1 MKKIVLILYFVSII
15 NVYLLFGMLIKFSL
29 INLESLKFL
38 VIEYKNINF
47 FYTLLVLSFVLLIFM
62 IFFLIYLLLKRKR
75 YKEHFSRKI
84 LILFIS
90 NFVITTSIFLI
101 LFFLFDKYVVYKW
114 WIHDVP
120 YELMEIIYITHTLL
134 GIK

>member
-1 MKKIVLILYFVSII
+1 MKKIVLILYFISII
-15 NVYLLFGMLIKFSL
+15 NVYLLLGMLIKFSL
-29 INLESLKFL
+29 INLELLKFL
-38 VIEYKNINF
+38 VVEYKNINF

-75 YKEHFSRKI
+75 CKEYFSKKI
-84 LILFIS
+84 SILFIS

-114 WIHDVP
+114 
-120 YELMEIIYITHTLL
+120 
-134 GIK
+134 

>member
-29 INLESLKFL
+29 INLELLKFL
-38 VIEYKNINF
+38 VVEYKNINF

-75 YKEHFSRKI
+75 YKEHFSKKI
-84 LILFIS
+84 SILLIS
-90 NFVITTSIFLI
+90 NFLITTSIFLI
-101 LFFLFDKYVVYKW
+101 LFFPVFLLPWAPVYLALIGNNYKF
-114 WIHDVP
+114 I
-120 YELMEIIYITHTLL
+120 LL
-134 GIK
+134 YCNI

>member
-1 MKKIVLILYFVSII
+1 MKKIVLILYFISII
-15 NVYLLFGMLIKFSL
+15 NVYLLLGMLIKFSL
-29 INLESLKFL
+29 INLELLKFL
-38 VIEYKNINF
+38 VVEYKNINF

-75 YKEHFSRKI
+75 CKEYFSKKI
-84 LILFIS
+84 SILFIS

-114 WIHDVP
+114 WIHVP
-120 YELMEIIYITHTLL
+120 AVGKLTKGLTFNLS
-134 GIK
+134 